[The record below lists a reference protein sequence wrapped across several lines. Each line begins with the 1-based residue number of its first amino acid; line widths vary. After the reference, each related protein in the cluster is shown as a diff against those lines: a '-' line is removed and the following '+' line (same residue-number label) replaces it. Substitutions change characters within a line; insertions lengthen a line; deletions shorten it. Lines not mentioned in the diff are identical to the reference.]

1 MALPDREETWAARKE
16 STYNADPIAGSPT
29 GTDFLKMEEGVIDMP
44 IAGIIDAG
52 AVGPFEPGF
61 ATLPGARS
69 YMFSGRMEL
78 PGLTVSGS
86 GSTIR
91 GWQALEAAGFKDTYE
106 AGPPKTQTITYD
118 PAENS
123 SLTVYHYQRHR
134 PKTGSPSHQLDIIK
148 GARTKVDLLHRDGR
162 WWLQIEGKGASGSQ
176 SEGVT
181 FPTAAPYVDG
191 NGAYAMGLTWA
202 KTSIVTFQ
210 DSAGENVLTT
220 GIEDL
225 TTALGGGL
233 EEIRAA
239 GYSGDPSEI
248 VRTQG
253 RRTGTLR
260 LVDPGRGTW
269 NPRSIQAG
277 PLNLTLVS
285 DLVALESANNKAT
298 LYLALTIDSVRQRA
312 ERGVKFWDVNFGLIY
327 PTDGTAQGRT
337 PASTFK
343 VVYSTSS

>member
-1 MALPDREETWAARKE
+1 MALPDKEEMWAVRKE
-16 STYNADPIAGSPT
+16 STYNTDPIAGSPT
-29 GTDFLKMEEGVIDMP
+29 GTDWLKVEEPVWDMP
-44 IAGIIDAG
+44 IAGIVDAG
-52 AVGPFEPGF
+52 AVGPYEPGF
-61 ATLPGARS
+61 ATLPGERQ
-69 YMFSGRMEL
+69 YNFGGRMEL

-91 GWQALEAAGFKDTYE
+91 GWQVWEAAGFKDTYD
-106 AGPPKTQTITYD
+106 AGPPKTQTIIYD

-123 SLTVYHYQRHR
+123 SLTLYRYQRSR

-148 GARTKVDLLHRDGR
+148 GARTKLDLVLRDGR
-162 WWLQIEGKGASGSQ
+162 WFVVFSGKGASGSQ
-176 SEGVT
+176 SEGVS
-181 FPTAAPYVDG
+181 FPSPTPYLDG
-191 NGAYAMGLTWA
+191 NSAYAMGLTWA
-202 KTSIVTFQ
+202 KTNIVTFQ
-210 DSAGENVLTT
+210 DSAGGNVLTT

-225 TTALGGGL
+225 TTALGGNI

-253 RRTGTLR
+253 RRAGTLR

-277 PLNLTLVS
+277 PLNLTLVA
-285 DLVALESANNKAT
+285 DLVSLESANNKAT
-298 LYLALTIDSVRQRA
+298 LYLALTLDSVRPVVN
-312 ERGVKFWDVNFGLIY
+312 RGVKMWDVNFGLIY